1 MYDFNVKITFVLDVI
16 FLFIERKFMSLSKCM
31 YQAKKVS
38 GRVYVCSLNRKEV
51 YVPIEVHV
59 TSQEG
64 ERSCVR
70 VFSL

>member
-1 MYDFNVKITFVLDVI
+1 
-16 FLFIERKFMSLSKCM
+16 MSILKCM

-38 GRVYVCSLNRKEV
+38 GRVYVCSLYRKEV

-59 TSQEG
+59 PSQEG
-64 ERSCVR
+64 GRSCVR